1 MSNYERPGSESEGST
16 APFTPESFADDVT
29 NPNQRDVFAW
39 LHPHSKTACAA
50 YDAAVNT
57 CIKNPDKHKHARQFM
72 SANDRARRAESVF
85 TEDGK
90 TAEFTHPQWSGAFKL
105 SLKVLPND
113 PAAGWY
119 LGTNRGRPP
128 GEVDLLLA
136 PPTNA
141 WTAAKVAGKHARLFF
156 HKDTWR
162 LMLEARHTVTM
173 GKGGASV
180 VRGSAPRVLED
191 GELIEISD
199 CSYIFEYSDLYP
211 TQGFEQDLAKFIK
224 QHQGSDFP
232 LNKYL
237 SPCRTSEPVSVGEYS
252 CSPSA
257 FAQGTFG
264 KVSAGWA
271 RDGTAVAI
279 KVFKSPAKERFRSHQ
294 LIMES
299 IGEHVRIIDR
309 SRAIH

>member
-1 MSNYERPGSESEGST
+1 MSQSEGST

-29 NPNQRDVFAW
+29 NPDLRDVFAW
-39 LHPHSKTACAA
+39 LRPHSKTACAA

-57 CIKNPDKHKHARQFM
+57 CIKNPEKYNNARQFM
-72 SANDRARRAESVF
+72 HANDRAMRAESVF
-85 TEDGK
+85 TEDGE
-90 TAEFTHPQWSGAFKL
+90 TAEFTRLQWSGAFKL
-105 SLKVLPND
+105 SLKILPNN
-113 PAAGWY
+113 PAAGWC
-119 LGTNRGRPP
+119 LGTNRGRPW

-136 PPTNA
+136 PPINSWIT
-141 WTAAKVAGKHARLFF
+141 AKVAGKHARLFF

-180 VRGSAPRVLED
+180 VRGSTPRVLEN

-199 CSYIFEYSDLYP
+199 CSYIFEYTDLYS
-211 TQGFEQDLAKFIK
+211 TQRFEQDLAQFIR
-224 QHQGSDFP
+224 QHRGSDSP
-232 LNKYL
+232 LNEHL
-237 SPCRTSEPVSVGEYS
+237 SPSRTSEPVAVGEYS

-271 RDGTAVAI
+271 RDGTAVAV
-279 KVFKSPAKERFRSHQ
+279 KVFKSPVEEKLRSHQ
-294 LIMES
+294 LIMER
-299 IGEHVRIIDR
+299 IGDHVGINHRIDR
-309 SRAIH
+309 N